1 MLEIQGNRTLS
12 GTWAEVWIDGEKIME
27 LQSLDFSLEDQLLTV
42 EVTSSQGVRDS
53 LRLFLRSGEGAAA

>member
-27 LQSLDFSLEDQLLTV
+27 LSKISLKVDRKSV
-42 EVTSSQGVRDS
+42 V
-53 LRLFLRSGEGAAA
+53 